1 MLVWYLR
8 MTGADGPATLDHVI
22 SNEIVV
28 VDIAGAD
35 SLIASGKASYQVECC
50 SP

>member
-1 MLVWYLR
+1 
-8 MTGADGPATLDHVI
+8 MTGAEGPTAWDHAI